1 MIFEL
6 FVILSRYFFVLLI
19 AIFARQSIKGAIAI
33 NNDDYAQLR
42 RSAFSQRAVI
52 IFMHAL
58 AFFIL
63 SFDMGTSMF
72 DYYTLGFAGVSVA
85 VLVLG
90 SLIAEKIYKNSCP
103 IIWNCVVFLLD
114 ISLIS
119 IYRINT
125 NSAELQLVWI
135 AVAFGLM
142 VVVPIALKILPSI
155 EKMTILYF
163 AASFGLMLLPFFF
176 GVTIHGATR
185 WVQIGSETNYIRFQP
200 SEIVKFLFVFY
211 LAAALKNAVT
221 IQKLILPGVMCA
233 ILVLIHV
240 LQRDLGGALIF
251 FLTFMAMLY
260 IASGKLS
267 IVLLGFSAASI
278 ASVFAYH
285 IFDHVQVRVA
295 AWLNPFADMAG
306 GGFQILQSLFAIGS
320 WGPFGSGLS
329 RGFVRTIPI
338 VESDFI
344 FAAISEEFG
353 WVFGI
358 ILIIIFMVI
367 FYRGIKVALSHEGE
381 YYSLLTAGFTCILAV
396 QTFLII
402 GGVINF
408 IPLTGVTLPFVSYG
422 GSSIIASILIICIL
436 QWVYGEREQEEY
448 EDEYEE

>member
-6 FVILSRYFFVLLI
+6 FVILSRYFFALLI
-19 AIFARQSIKGAIAI
+19 AIFAWQSVKGAIAI
-33 NNDDYAQLR
+33 NNDDYDRLR

-52 IFMHAL
+52 IFIHAL

-63 SFDMGTSMF
+63 SFDMETLMF

-114 ISLIS
+114 MSLIS
-119 IYRINT
+119 IFRINT
-125 NSAELQLVWI
+125 TLAERQLIWI
-135 AVAFGLM
+135 AAAFGLM
-142 VVVPIALKILPSI
+142 VLVPMALKILPSI

-163 AASFGLMLLPFFF
+163 AASFGLMILPFFI

-185 WVQIGSETNYIRFQP
+185 WVEIGEFRFQP

-211 LAAALKNAVT
+211 LAAALKNAST
-221 IQKLILPGVMCA
+221 IRKLILPGVMCA

-285 IFDHVQVRVA
+285 IFYHVQVRVA

-306 GGFQILQSLFAIGS
+306 GGFQILQALFAIGS

-353 WVFGI
+353 WIAGI
-358 ILIIIFMVI
+358 TLIIIFMVI
-367 FYRGIKVALSHEGE
+367 FYRGIKVALSHDGE

-422 GSSIIASILIICIL
+422 GSSIVASILIICIL

-448 EDEYEE
+448 EEEEEEYEG